1 MGSVYTLTTIDLQ
14 RTSATVMEIAAMQFL
29 LLVTWFT
36 PGQPTSSYQVTF
48 TSEEA
53 CQAARASVMGDAER
67 LRQETA
73 EQGRKAGLPPQMAGM
88 AAPSVSAVCVAQ

>member
-1 MGSVYTLTTIDLQ
+1 
-14 RTSATVMEIAAMQFL
+14 
-29 LLVTWFT
+29 
-36 PGQPTSSYQVTF
+36 
-48 TSEEA
+48 
-53 CQAARASVMGDAER
+53 MGDAER